1 MGSRNK
7 SIIRCA
13 LAGTG
18 RIGSSL
24 EDDRKREKPASHA
37 GAIYAHPRCRCIAGA
52 DPDEENL
59 NVFGRRWRVPSTS
72 LYSSLEDLL
81 ENQAPDILHIAS
93 PTESHIELL
102 STALDYHVPL
112 VVLEKPVAPEVEEA
126 QEILPRIM
134 SSSTRVL
141 VNHERRFSADYMHV
155 RSRVVEQSYGRLLSL
170 HAYLYMGRTKRVKD
184 VLWHDGTHMV
194 DIIRYLCGGDLEAL
208 HMQGDPYS
216 SEGNVYLFGKAG
228 CVDVLLDCSPG
239 RDHLH
244 FELELS
250 FEQGRIRVGNGIYQ
264 EEKSCPSPY
273 YEVYRSLLPQ
283 KMKFKN
289 TGYFRNMMAHAVEL
303 FDHQEMQSRSSFEDG
318 IASIRN
324 IQSFLD
330 LAVTS

>member
-7 SIIRCA
+7 PVIRCA

-37 GAIYAHPRCRCIAGA
+37 GAIFAHPRCRCIGGA
-52 DPDEENL
+52 DPDEEHL
-59 NVFGRRWRVPSTS
+59 REFGRRWRISSAS
-72 LYSSLEDLL
+72 LYSSLEEML
-81 ENQAPDILHIAS
+81 ENQPPDILHIAS
-93 PTESHIELL
+93 PTESHINLL

-112 VVLEKPVAPEVEEA
+112 VILEKPVASEVEEA
-126 QEILPRIM
+126 LAILPRIK
-134 SSSTRVL
+134 SSSTRIL

-155 RSRVVEQSYGRLLSL
+155 RRRVEECTYGRLLSL
-170 HAYLYMGRTKRVKD
+170 QARLYMGRTKPVKD

-194 DIIRYLCGGDLEAL
+194 DIIRYLCGSNLEAL
-208 HMQGDPYS
+208 HVQGDPYS
-216 SEGNVYLFGKAG
+216 SEDNVYLFGKAAG
-228 CVDVLLDCSPG
+228 VDVLLDCSPG

-283 KMKFKN
+283 KKVFKR

-303 FDHQEMQSRSSFEDG
+303 FDHQEMQSRSSFEEG

-330 LAVTS
+330 LAERS